1 MGVLGVQYMNIYIY
15 IQLMFVWRKQSV
27 SQTVIRLR
35 LTAAEVGCGPGAYAK
50 IVARWLGR
58 C

>member
-1 MGVLGVQYMNIYIY
+1 MNIYIY